1 MNILKVSLKRRLSE
15 PEGTFGKCLFG
26 STEVHSLEP
35 PWRGNARGKSCI
47 PPGKYLCRL
56 KQSPRFGRVY
66 EVTGVQGRS
75 EILIHP
81 ANFAGDPEAGW
92 TTELQGCIALG
103 LKSGFLRN
111 PQGSMQRALLVSRP
125 AVGQFMLWAAG
136 NPFEL
141 EIT

>member
-1 MNILKVSLKRRLSE
+1 MNLSVRLHRELST
-15 PEGTFGKCLFG
+15 PEGTPGRLTFGDYSLF
-26 STEVHSLEP
+26 SLEL

-111 PQGSMQRALLVSRP
+111 PQGQMQRALLVSRP

>member
-1 MNILKVSLKRRLSE
+1 MLLSVTLQRDLSD
-15 PEGTFGKCLFG
+15 PEGTPGKFTFGGITVF
-26 STEVHSLEP
+26 SLEL
-35 PWRGNARGKSCI
+35 PWRGNARQRSCI
-47 PPGKYLCRL
+47 PPGKYICKI

-75 EILIHP
+75 DVLIHP
-81 ANFAGDPEAGW
+81 ANFAGDAEAGW

-103 LKSGFLRN
+103 LKRGFLRN
-111 PQGSMQRALLVSRP
+111 PQGKMQKALLVSRP